1 MAGPADREGSAS
13 SAPMAASLP
22 ILSRVAEVSMTGGRV
37 VASELEA
44 TPAQV
49 ALAWLLAKGDDIAP
63 IPGTRRV
70 ARLEENV
77 AADDVVLTADQ
88 MKRLDELTP
97 ASGGH
102 HNEAQMQMIER

>member
-1 MAGPADREGSAS
+1 VTIEEPDRHQADHT
-13 SAPMAASLP
+13 
-22 ILSRVAEVSMTGGRV
+22 SRRRTKMKN
-37 VASELEA
+37 
-44 TPAQV
+44 
-49 ALAWLLAKGDDIAP
+49 AKFGDL
-63 IPGTRRV
+63 TV

-102 HNEAQMQMIER
+102 HNEAQMEMIER